1 MLLKVKSNI
10 KNHPLLYTLSYILL
24 YFLFIKLKKKGVYLF
39 SDNGFIKASIKY
51 SLYTVFNLIFGVITI
66 KLISFFNV
74 KKLGGFNINKVK
86 HWELFI
92 FPLYIIVIG
101 ELLYP
106 SYVLFSKISV
116 LNWIVLI
123 FWVFSI
129 AFLEELMFRSF
140 LQSVLIKKIAKNK
153 KSLILCV
160 LASSIIFGLS
170 HLIKYNQGYYGEMA
184 QVLYSFF
191 IGFLMGTLLLL
202 TRKIWPSILIHF
214 LINIPSVLEIF
225 VTEKSLLTK
234 NGSNYTD
241 VNDFIYL
248 VVLTLP
254 CFIYGMYFLIKLSQ
268 KEVNELISTSY

>member
-1 MLLKVKSNI
+1 
-10 KNHPLLYTLSYILL
+10 
-24 YFLFIKLKKKGVYLF
+24 
-39 SDNGFIKASIKY
+39 
-51 SLYTVFNLIFGVITI
+51 
-66 KLISFFNV
+66 
-74 KKLGGFNINKVK
+74 
-86 HWELFI
+86 
-92 FPLYIIVIG
+92 
-101 ELLYP
+101 
-106 SYVLFSKISV
+106 
-116 LNWIVLI
+116 
-123 FWVFSI
+123 
-129 AFLEELMFRSF
+129 
-140 LQSVLIKKIAKNK
+140 
-153 KSLILCV
+153 
-160 LASSIIFGLS
+160 
-170 HLIKYNQGYYGEMA
+170 MA

-191 IGFLMGTLLLL
+191 IGFLLWTLLLL